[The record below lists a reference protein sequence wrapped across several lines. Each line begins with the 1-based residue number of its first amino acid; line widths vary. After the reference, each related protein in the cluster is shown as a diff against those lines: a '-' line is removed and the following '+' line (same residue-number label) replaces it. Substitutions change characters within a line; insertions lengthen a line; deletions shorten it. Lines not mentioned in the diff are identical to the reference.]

1 MAMPPAFAREAG
13 LPSASEALQQEGK
26 DAHQESGVGLT
37 VCRRTAPQ
45 ARSRGQMTAG
55 GVAMQNLP
63 QE

>member
-1 MAMPPAFAREAG
+1 MAMAPAFAREAG

-26 DAHQESGVGLT
+26 DAPQESGAGLT
-37 VCRRTAPQ
+37 VCRRMAPQ
-45 ARSRGQMTAG
+45 ARSMEQMTSG